1 MKPTNQYLT
10 PIALS
15 LLCGAAACAPREN
28 AALSRA
34 QLEVQTAKADPQLV
48 QHAPTLMQETSRALA
63 RADREWRSDRDSE
76 ETEHLV
82 YLTEQT
88 LRTAREDARRKMA
101 HQRAQMERNSAR
113 IAASDLRAEKNDALA
128 RAEIS
133 GLVAEHYRQDS
144 EQYRTLL
151 TGLQSQMAALNSRET
166 ERGLELTLSDN
177 VLFSTNR
184 SDLKAGAV
192 LKLAPLTEYLKANPA
207 RMITIEGHTDNRGSD
222 EHNKALSQARAD
234 AVREL
239 FIAQGIE
246 ATRVVATGMGESF
259 PLASNDSEAGRLQNR
274 RVQII
279 LSQPV
284 R

>member
-1 MKPTNQYLT
+1 MRNSK
-10 PIALS
+10 ALAPLAVA
-15 LLCGAAACAPREN
+15 LLVGATACASRDN

-34 QLEVQTAKADPQLV
+34 QLELKTAKTDPQLM
-48 QHAPTLMQETSRALA
+48 QNAPTLMQEASAALERA
-63 RADREWRSDRDSE
+63 EKKWRNDRDSE

-88 LRTAREDARRKMA
+88 LRTAREDARRKLS
-101 HQRAQMERNSAR
+101 HQRAQMERDSAR
-113 IAASDLRAEKNDALA
+113 IAASDLRAAKNEAVA

-144 EQYRTLL
+144 EQYRALVA
-151 TGLQSQMAALNSRET
+151 GLQSQMAALNSRET
-166 ERGLELTLSDN
+166 ERGLELTLSDS
-177 VLFSTNR
+177 VLFATNR
-184 SDLKAGAV
+184 SDLKPGAV
-192 LKLAPLTEYLKANPA
+192 LKLAPLTDYLKANPA

-222 EHNKALSQARAD
+222 EYNKTLSQSRAD

-239 FIAQGIE
+239 LIGQGVDRE
-246 ATRVVATGMGESF
+246 RVIATGMGESF
-259 PLASNDSEAGRLQNR
+259 PLASNDNEAGRLQNR